1 MLTLGACKGVG
12 SRLLPVGLENVCTE
26 VDPISALSTAAVA
39 EKIRSFTVA
48 FSKQDVLLGGKCY
61 SSFFSP
67 HFQHKVIGPF
77 PTRSH
82 WLEPSCKGLSISS
95 SVPVSSLQVICEPHS
110 LLHLPLTE

>member
-1 MLTLGACKGVG
+1 MRRHGVLTLGACKGVG

-61 SSFFSP
+61 SSFF
-67 HFQHKVIGPF
+67 FTPF
-77 PTRSH
+77 PTQSH
-82 WLEPSCKGLSISS
+82 WPISNTK
-95 SVPVSSLQVICEPHS
+95 SLA
-110 LLHLPLTE
+110 

>member
-61 SSFFSP
+61 SSFFFHPISNTKSLA
-67 HFQHKVIGPF
+67 HFQHEV
-77 PTRSH
+77 T
-82 WLEPSCKGLSISS
+82 GLSLRAK
-95 SVPVSSLQVICEPHS
+95 VFLFPHPY
-110 LLHLPLTE
+110 LYQAFKLFVNHTVCFIYH